1 MNIRSLLRYRPNKKV
16 LQISSLEAAFWAA
29 FAVYSPYLTY
39 FLKTRG
45 YSNTTIGTIT
55 AVNSFIVVF
64 AQPLW
69 GMISDKLQSIRRV
82 FIICM
87 CVTAILLQPLPLIP
101 TVLLT
106 GCLLAVETFFESPL
120 GPLLDS
126 WVIGTVKPEGVFY
139 GHVRFLGSLSYAV
152 VVVVFGVVI
161 SKFGT
166 NIIFITFAFGAAL
179 NVYIASRIKTDTP
192 VAALKLKDLKIGR
205 LLSNYHYVTFL
216 LFSTVL
222 YIPAKTVFIFLPA
235 IFDSVSGN
243 SSHIGIYTTIA
254 ALSEIPVFLF
264 GSRFMGKHK
273 PVKLILLAAAA
284 HIARIA
290 VFPLA
295 SSPFHIILIGPLSG
309 LSGAMFLSGMV
320 YYIDSITPIELRSTS
335 LTLANSIY
343 QGVSGIIGS
352 FVGGYLIDN
361 FGLNTVY
368 LAGTV
373 AGTIITLLFIVS
385 IKLKP
390 NPATFLNT
398 TKGIGGSSI

>member
-1 MNIRSLLRYRPNKKV
+1 MPAGR
-16 LQISSLEAAFWAA
+16 
-29 FAVYSPYLTY
+29 
-39 FLKTRG
+39 
-45 YSNTTIGTIT
+45 
-55 AVNSFIVVF
+55 
-64 AQPLW
+64 
-69 GMISDKLQSIRRV
+69 
-82 FIICM
+82 
-87 CVTAILLQPLPLIP
+87 
-101 TVLLT
+101 
-106 GCLLAVETFFESPL
+106 ETFFESRW

-126 WVIGTVKPEGVFY
+126 WVIGTVKPEGFY

-216 LFSTVL
+216 VFSTVL
-222 YIPAKTVFIFLPA
+222 YIPVKTIFIFLPA
-235 IFDSVSGN
+235 IIDSVSGN

-295 SSPFHIILIGPLSG
+295 SSPFHMILIALFRPVRRDVFIRNGILHR
-309 LSGAMFLSGMV
+309 F
-320 YYIDSITPIELRSTS
+320 DNPIELRSTS

-343 QGVSGIIGS
+343 RVSA
-352 FVGGYLIDN
+352 V
-361 FGLNTVY
+361 
-368 LAGTV
+368 
-373 AGTIITLLFIVS
+373 
-385 IKLKP
+385 
-390 NPATFLNT
+390 
-398 TKGIGGSSI
+398 